1 MSEPRIQKKFDAAA
15 RAADAREAE
24 DLPHV
29 EKCVLACALLDEK
42 AAALASR
49 AGVRPEWFVNTRCR
63 EVCARIL
70 DALALGKPVDYA
82 AMAVDLQQGGKT
94 WGPKFTEELA
104 SLEVIPSHAEYYV
117 SRLAEAFFRRE
128 VYGACSDAQNALDAA
143 EEAPD
148 ATASRLAE
156 KLAALLRWRS
166 AGTAPSPYQLRVEA
180 VDEFHHARE
189 EVAAGRPATSLGLSW
204 GIQGLDWITQGLYPG
219 LHIIAAR
226 PSFGK
231 TMLENYIALTH
242 LKAGRRVAR
251 ACLDM
256 TPKALALRALTLVGG
271 ETLSK
276 LRKGFMTASDEG
288 KVRAAAEAS
297 RLWHE
302 HILTE
307 TTAEEI
313 VARARAIKAADGL
326 DLLTVDYIQLVGTTE
341 QQKFMNDNMV
351 ISRAM
356 KALKGFANDTGTPV
370 ILLSQLSRAVE
381 KEDRAPQLSDL
392 RDSGSIEQDAKT
404 VTFVYPEPS
413 VMARWMQDAGVVDWK
428 ALDIRPGVLNV
439 LKNQDGGTGAVA
451 VRQFARYGIYE
462 QCARLTREDAA
473 AHRAAITAA
482 KDAAAIKHRA
492 QAPRVSPSVAM
503 GYDFSRAA
511 VVPQA
516 LYAVCKHP
524 LGSYE
529 VFLAS
534 DLPMLNAAAE
544 RLGAKPWLSLEE
556 VAGLMPALARLR
568 EVKASH
574 GIADDPTEE
583 PILDPA
589 TAASARPA
597 AERVTD
603 PDSPFY
609 ESGNPDPDSEV
620 AP

>member
-1 MSEPRIQKKFDAAA
+1 MSETQIQKKYAAA
-15 RAADAREAE
+15 AAQAE
-24 DLPHV
+24 KDDLPHV
-29 EKCVLACALLDEK
+29 EKAVLACALLDEK
-42 AAALASR
+42 VAALFSR
-49 AGVRPEWFVNTRCR
+49 AGVKPDWFHDTRCR
-63 EVCARIL
+63 EVCARVL
-70 DALALGKPVDYA
+70 DDAALGKPFDCA
-82 AMAVDLQQGGKT
+82 AMAVELQQGGKT
-94 WGPKFTEELA
+94 WGPKFAE
-104 SLEVIPSHAEYYV
+104 SLVMMEVIPAHAEYYV

-128 VYGACSDAQNALDAA
+128 AYGFCSDAQNALDAA
-143 EEAPD
+143 EESPD
-148 ATASRLAE
+148 AVVSRLSE

-166 AGTAPSPYQLRVEA
+166 AGAAPSPYQLRAEA
-180 VDEFHHARE
+180 VDEFHQAAE
-189 EVAAGRPATSLGLSW
+189 DVAAGRPARALGLSW
-204 GIQGLDWITQGLYPG
+204 GSPGLDWITQGLYPG

-231 TMLENYIALTH
+231 TMLENYIAVTH

-256 TPKALALRALTLVGG
+256 TPRALAIRALTLVGG

-276 LRKGFMTASDEG
+276 LRSGYMTASDEG
-288 KVRAAAEAS
+288 KIRAAAECS

-404 VTFVYPEPS
+404 VTFVYPEPG
-413 VMARWMQDAGVVDWK
+413 VMARWMQDQGVVDWK

-451 VRQFARYGIYE
+451 VRQFARWGIYE
-462 QCARLTREDAA
+462 QCARLTREDMD
-473 AHRAAITAA
+473 AHRRAVTAA
-482 KDAAAIKHRA
+482 KDAAAIKHRVVTA
-492 QAPRVSPSVAM
+492 AVSPSVAM

-511 VVPQA
+511 NVPQA
-516 LYAVCKHP
+516 LYAVVKHP
-524 LGSYE
+524 KGSYE
-529 VFLAS
+529 VFLAA
-534 DLPMLNAAAE
+534 DLPLLNAAAQ
-544 RLGAKPWLSLEE
+544 RLGAAPWASLEE
-556 VAGLMPALARLR
+556 VPGLMNALKRLR
-568 EVKASH
+568 EIKASH
-574 GIADDPTEE
+574 GLAAGPDDE
-583 PILDPA
+583 PLPFDPA
-589 TAASARPA
+589 TDARPA
-597 AERVTD
+597 GPSAATAD

-609 ESGNPDPDSEV
+609 EPGNPDPDAEV

>member
-1 MSEPRIQKKFDAAA
+1 MNDDTKKLNAAA
-15 RAADAREAE
+15 RANELREAE
-24 DLPHV
+24 DLPEV

-42 AAALASR
+42 AAALMAR
-49 AGVRPEWFVNTRCR
+49 AGVKPEWFHATRCR
-63 EVCARIL
+63 EICARVL
-70 DALALGKPVDYA
+70 DSLAQGRPVDYA

-94 WGPKFTEELA
+94 WGPRFVEELA
-104 SLEVIPSHAEYYV
+104 EKEVLPAHAEYYV

-128 VYGACSDAQNALDAA
+128 VYDACSDAQSALDAA

-148 ATASRLAE
+148 ATASRLSE
-156 KLAALLRWRS
+156 RLAALLRWRS
-166 AGTAPSPYQLRVEA
+166 AGTAPSPYQLRVES
-180 VDEFHHARE
+180 VEEFHHAHE
-189 EVAAGRPATSLGLSW
+189 EVQAGRPATSLGLSW
-204 GIQGLDWITQGLYPG
+204 GIPGLDWITQGLYPG

-256 TPKALALRALTLVGG
+256 TPRALALRALTLLSG

-276 LRKGFMTASDEG
+276 MRNGFMTASDEA

-370 ILLSQLSRAVE
+370 LLLSQLSRAVE

-404 VTFVYPEPS
+404 VTFVYPEPA
-413 VMARWMQDAGVVDWK
+413 VMARWMQEQGVVDWK

-473 AHRAAITAA
+473 AHRAAIAAA
-482 KDAAAIKHRA
+482 KDAAALKHRSVA
-492 QAPRVSPSVAM
+492 ADVPASVAM
-503 GYDFSRAA
+503 GYDFARAA
-511 VVPQA
+511 AVPEA
-516 LYAVCKHP
+516 LYSVCKHP
-524 LGSYE
+524 KGSYE
-529 VFLAS
+529 VFLTA
-534 DLPMLNAAAE
+534 DLPLLNAAAA
-544 RLGAKPWLSLEE
+544 RLGAEPWNDLLQVS
-556 VAGLMPALARLR
+556 GLMPALAALR
-568 EVKASH
+568 RTRAEH
-574 GIADDPTEE
+574 GLPAADPSDA
-583 PILDPA
+583 IFDPA
-589 TAASARPA
+589 GPVGPA
-597 AERVTD
+597 IPPR
-603 PDSPFY
+603 
-609 ESGNPDPDSEV
+609 PDPRNP
-620 AP
+620 ATL

>member
-1 MSEPRIQKKFDAAA
+1 MSEPRIQKKSDAAA
-15 RAADAREAE
+15 RAAEAREAE

-29 EKCVLACALLDEK
+29 EKCVLASALFDEK
-42 AAALASR
+42 AAALLAR
-49 AGVRPEWFVNTRCR
+49 AGVRPDWFNATRCR
-63 EVCARIL
+63 EVCARLL
-70 DALALGKPVDYA
+70 DALALGRPVDYA
-82 AMAVDLQQGGKT
+82 AMAVDLQQGGKG
-94 WGPKFTEELA
+94 WGPKFVEELA
-104 SLEVIPSHAEYYV
+104 ALEIIPAHAEYYV
-117 SRLAEAFFRRE
+117 SRLAEAHFRRE
-128 VYGACSDAQNALDAA
+128 SYNACSDAQTALDAA
-143 EEAPD
+143 EETPD
-148 ATASRLAE
+148 AVVSRLAE

-189 EVAAGRPATSLGLSW
+189 EVQAGRPATSLGLSW

-219 LHIIAAR
+219 LHVIAAR

-256 TPKALALRALTLVGG
+256 TPRALAIRALTLVGG

-276 LRKGFMTASDEG
+276 LRKGFMTPSDEA

-313 VARARAIKAADGL
+313 VARARAIKASDGL

-370 ILLSQLSRAVE
+370 LLLSQLSRAVE

-404 VTFVYPEPS
+404 VTFVYPEPG
-413 VMARWMQDAGVVDWK
+413 VMQRWMMDQGVVDWK

-451 VRQFARYGIYE
+451 VRQFARWGIYE

-492 QAPRVSPSVAM
+492 QVARVSPSVAM
-503 GYDFSRAA
+503 GYDFARAA

-516 LYAVCKHP
+516 TYAVCKHP

-544 RLGAKPWLSLEE
+544 RLGARPWTALEE
-556 VAGLMPALARLR
+556 VPGLMPALARLR
-568 EVKASH
+568 ETKAAH
-574 GIADDPTEE
+574 GIAADGAEE
-583 PILDPA
+583 PIFDPA
-589 TAASARPA
+589 AAGSGADNRA
-597 AERVTD
+597 VVSD
-603 PDSPFY
+603 PSSPFY
-609 ESGNPDPDSEV
+609 DGGNPDPDEDT